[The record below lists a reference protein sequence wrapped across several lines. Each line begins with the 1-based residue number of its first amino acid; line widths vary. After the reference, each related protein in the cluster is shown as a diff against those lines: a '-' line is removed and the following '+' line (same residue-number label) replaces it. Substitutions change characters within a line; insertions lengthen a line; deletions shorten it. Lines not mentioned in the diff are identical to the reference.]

1 MNFMNLKPFL
11 LALALVTLCAC
22 VIKPR
27 VYQITDYLPA
37 GSKVEYYAQVDDGTW
52 KSTLTMKSL
61 PRPMHIKVAEKWA
74 LSAAQQRL
82 GGLWRD
88 YRFRVTPPG
97 GQPVILWQRASTYN
111 H

>member
-1 MNFMNLKPFL
+1 MNFMNLKPILF
-11 LALALVTLCAC
+11 ALVLVTLCSCAT
-22 VIKPR
+22 KPR
-27 VYQITDYLPA
+27 VYRITDFIPE

-61 PRPMHIKVAEKWA
+61 PHPMHIKVAEKWA

-97 GQPVILWQRASTYN
+97 GDPVVVWQRRGTIN
-111 H
+111 L